1 MKRAYDLYDPL
12 GKGHGTK
19 SFYTTAKLRWMGLT
33 APDKGARVYSASILC

>member
-19 SFYTTAKLRWMGLT
+19 SFYTTTKLRWMGLT
-33 APDKGARVYSASILC
+33 APKITSLAMETATC